1 MWKCMWKS
9 SGCFAGSVWI
19 ENACSAWLCLWLQRL
34 TYLGGCQ
41 EREVIPRFNRLIGTD
56 TGMLALRKRSTRPY
70 NSFSSALHTKL
81 PSKRSPSIPT
91 CLPRSM
97 KRQSQRPP
105 L

>member
-1 MWKCMWKS
+1 MHVEIIWLLCRVCMDRERVF
-9 SGCFAGSVWI
+9 GVALSVGT
-19 ENACSAWLCLWLQRL
+19 EAH
-34 TYLGGCQ
+34 LGGCQ

-56 TGMLALRKRSTRPY
+56 TGMLALRKRSTRPC

-97 KRQSQRPP
+97 KPK
-105 L
+105 